1 MSQSAS
7 TVFVESL
14 KSLIKS
20 LVKLLFIAFAWA
32 MRLLGLL
39 LTKIGEVIE
48 RIIVKKNS

>member
-7 TVFVESL
+7 NIFAESL

-20 LVKLLFIAFAWA
+20 ILKLCLIAFAWA
-32 MRLLGLL
+32 VRLLGLL
-39 LTKIGEVIE
+39 LTKLGEVIE